1 MLKVSNVGRGR
12 TNSFSLLDPST
23 PTPTPSSSYIPDT
36 LLENRMVGLN
46 NVGSE
51 ELLRAA
57 EQFLLQPTRTEAK
70 DATEATR
77 LRLVQEMCSEFL
89 LTDEQLQHIEERM
102 VMEVRD
108 QISSSDLNKISI
120 SR

>member
-1 MLKVSNVGRGR
+1 MKVSNVGRGR
-12 TNSFSLLDPST
+12 TNSFTLLDPAT

-36 LLENRMVGLN
+36 LLENRMVQGMTL
-46 NVGSE
+46 GSE

-57 EQFLLQPTRTEAK
+57 EQFLLEPTRTEAK
-70 DATEATR
+70 DTKEATR

-102 VMEVRD
+102 VMEV
-108 QISSSDLNKISI
+108 
-120 SR
+120 

>member
-1 MLKVSNVGRGR
+1 MVRIPPQDCQ
-12 TNSFSLLDPST
+12 SFAGPIAGSIADCQGVHLASC
-23 PTPTPSSSYIPDT
+23 SSYIPDT
-36 LLENRMVGLN
+36 LLENRMV

-51 ELLRAA
+51 DLLRAA

-70 DATEATR
+70 DAKEATR
-77 LRLVQEMCSEFL
+77 LRMLTEMCSEFL

-108 QISSSDLNKISI
+108 QISSFPHFHQMFQL
-120 SR
+120 

>member
-12 TNSFSLLDPST
+12 TNSFSLLDPAT

-36 LLENRMVGLN
+36 LLENRMV

-51 ELLRAA
+51 DLLRAA

-70 DATEATR
+70 DAKEATR
-77 LRLVQEMCSEFL
+77 LRMLTEMCSELL

-108 QISSSDLNKISI
+108 QISSFSHFQL
-120 SR
+120 